1 MAKET
6 IDLAVFFRVCLA
18 IFQHLY
24 KNGLKQVVYK
34 LFLFSIFLHINL
46 LKRLTSDHQQR
57 WITQNGF
64 SIVLLN
70 HWFLYFQSKQIMKT
84 RKDFQEQ
91 SKFKSFHCIII
102 IVKYHFWSQFLT
114 SGKKYQIWKILHCLS
129 FFLFI
134 FDTLFRK

>member
-6 IDLAVFFRVCLA
+6 IDLALFFRVCLA

-57 WITQNGF
+57 QITQNGF
-64 SIVLLN
+64 SFVLLN
-70 HWFLYFQSKQIMKT
+70 H
-84 RKDFQEQ
+84 
-91 SKFKSFHCIII
+91 
-102 IVKYHFWSQFLT
+102 
-114 SGKKYQIWKILHCLS
+114 
-129 FFLFI
+129 
-134 FDTLFRK
+134 